1 MLEST
6 GVTSVDIHCTVQSYP
21 ADNAHF
27 FKLNLHCFNL
37 ALATP
42 DEFENGVL
50 THTSNIFSERYTGK
64 I

>member
-1 MLEST
+1 M
-6 GVTSVDIHCTVQSYP
+6 HCTVQSYP

-27 FKLNLHCFNL
+27 FKLNLHCFNP

-50 THTSNIFSERYTGK
+50 THTSNIFSERYAGK